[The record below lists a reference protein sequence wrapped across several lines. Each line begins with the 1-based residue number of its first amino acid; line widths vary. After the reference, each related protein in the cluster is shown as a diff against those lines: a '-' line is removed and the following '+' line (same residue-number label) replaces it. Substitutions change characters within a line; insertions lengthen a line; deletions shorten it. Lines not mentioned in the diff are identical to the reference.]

1 MSLHPHR
8 RYAALSVHTCFR
20 NAALYLHS
28 PYNNAVVRL
37 PTHTHFNRRS
47 AAIDLKNDGR
57 GAPEGRPRPFLSVGY
72 WNE

>member
-20 NAALYLHS
+20 NAALSLHS
-28 PYNNAVVRL
+28 PYKNAVVRL

-47 AAIDLKNDGR
+47 AAIDKKMTG
-57 GAPEGRPRPFLSVGY
+57 GARPKAAPRPFLSVGY